1 MSHRPD
7 AKRASNAY
15 SALLN
20 QGTVPSGLLA
30 ASIEASWKRS
40 QQFGV
45 ECRASQDLDP
55 LTGLRLA
62 DVRDRN
68 LVLMRHA
75 RPVMETLYE
84 QIVDTQSMVVLTD
97 ASGLIL
103 DSLGG
108 DDFLP
113 RAEKVALRPG
123 VVWSEQSKGTNA
135 IGTAIAEQ
143 KSTLVHGPEHFLS
156 ANHFL
161 TCSAVPLLDPH
172 GETVGVLDVTGD
184 WRGYHRHTMA
194 LARMSGQ
201 LIENHL
207 FASSFPQAM
216 TIHFHTRAEFVGTLC
231 EGMVAF
237 DLEGKAVAANASG
250 LFQLGIS
257 RTELLAKSL
266 TGLFGTA
273 IGSLMR
279 HSRLHGSEL
288 LTMTMHTGVRVNA
301 RIAIGSAIKESSPHF
316 LPKNVLTGRRSTD
329 VEPQLVE
336 KPLSATPFRR
346 KPAVAGEFLGIE
358 SLRTG
363 DPAMEMALTR
373 ISKVLGRDICIM
385 IQGETGTGKELVARA
400 IHNDSPRRGGAFVAL
415 NCAAIPEGL
424 IESELFGYEEGA
436 FTGARK
442 KGRTG
447 KIQQA
452 DGGTLFLDEIG
463 DMPLN
468 LQARLLRVLQ
478 ERVVTPLGGVGGQP
492 VDVAI
497 ICATHRRLKE
507 LIAGGAFREDLY
519 YRLNGMLVNLPPL
532 RARTDIEAVVA
543 RILRD
548 DIQADPRISVGHDVL
563 ELFRRHPW
571 PGNIRQLCNLLRTA
585 VAMCDDNRICVEHL
599 PDDFFEDLGA
609 SVVRAPV
616 AAANNGVADFP
627 VEPAAGGVQTEVAP
641 VDGQMAELQLM
652 AIRRAL
658 VEANGNVSDAAR
670 KLGISRN
677 TIYRKLRP
685 GEPSASFL

>member
-1 MSHRPD
+1 MSHHPD
-7 AKRASNAY
+7 AKRASHAY
-15 SALLN
+15 SALLSH
-20 QGTVPSGLLA
+20 GTVPSGLLA
-30 ASIEASWKRS
+30 ASIEASWRRS
-40 QQFGV
+40 QQFGLD
-45 ECRASQDLDP
+45 CGASQDPDP
-55 LTGLRLA
+55 LTGFRLA
-62 DVRDRN
+62 DVRERN
-68 LVLMRHA
+68 LVLIQHA
-75 RPVMETLYE
+75 RPVMETLYA

-103 DSLGG
+103 DSLGD

-123 VVWSEQSKGTNA
+123 VIWSEASRGTNA
-135 IGTAIAEQ
+135 IGTAIAER

-172 GETVGVLDVTGD
+172 GETIGVLDVTGD

-207 FASSFPQAM
+207 FAGAFPHAL
-216 TIHFHTRAEFVGTLC
+216 TLHFHTRPEFVGTLC

-237 DLEGKAVAANASG
+237 DLDARAVAANASG
-250 LFQLGIS
+250 LFQLGVG
-257 RTELLAKSL
+257 RGELLTKTL

-273 IGSLMR
+273 IGSLLR
-279 HSRLHGSEL
+279 HARLRGSEM
-288 LTMTMHTGVRVNA
+288 LTLSMHTGVRVNA
-301 RIAIGSAIKESSPHF
+301 RVMVGSAIKEGSSYF
-316 LPKNVLTGRRSTD
+316 LAEGEAVGKAPGEVNPAMER
-329 VEPQLVE
+329 EPQ
-336 KPLSATPFRR
+336 PLRR
-346 KPAVAGEFLGIE
+346 KPAATPPALGIE
-358 SLRTG
+358 ALRTG
-363 DPAMEMALTR
+363 DAAMGAALTR
-373 ISKVLGRDICIM
+373 IGKVLGRDICIM

-478 ERVVTPLGGVGGQP
+478 ERVVTPLGGVGSQP

-507 LIAGGAFREDLY
+507 LIASGNFREDLY
-519 YRLNGMLVNLPPL
+519 YRLNGMLINLPPL
-532 RARTDIEAVVA
+532 RARTDIEAVVG

-548 DIQADPRISVGHDVL
+548 EIRADPRLTVGHDVL

-585 VAMCDDNRICVEHL
+585 VAMCDDFRIGVEHL

-609 SVVRAPV
+609 GAARPTTVSEAV
-616 AAANNGVADFP
+616 AAVTMPVQGMVA
-627 VEPAAGGVQTEVAP
+627 EPAVAP
-641 VDGQMAELQLM
+641 VEGQMAELQLM

-658 VEANGNVSDAAR
+658 DEAGGNVSDAAR

-677 TIYRKLRP
+677 TIYRKLRHCP
-685 GEPSASFL
+685 AGVSLA

>member
-30 ASIEASWKRS
+30 ANIEASWKRS
-40 QQFGV
+40 QQFGL
-45 ECRASQDLDP
+45 ECRASQDMDP

-68 LVLMRHA
+68 LVLIRHA

-257 RTELLAKSL
+257 RAELLTKSL

-301 RIAIGSAIKESSPHF
+301 RIVIGSTIKESSPHF
-316 LPKNVLTGRRSTD
+316 LPKSVLTGRRSTD
-329 VEPQLVE
+329 IEPQLAE
-336 KPLSATPFRR
+336 KPLPATPFRR
-346 KPAVAGEFLGIE
+346 KPAVTGEFLGIE

-363 DPAMEMALTR
+363 DAAMEMALTR

-548 DIQADPRISVGHDVL
+548 DIQSDPRISVGHDVL

-609 SVVRAPV
+609 SVVRAPL
-616 AAANNGVADFP
+616 ATANSVVADLS
-627 VEPAAGGVQTEVAP
+627 VEPAAGGLQAELAP

-658 VEANGNVSDAAR
+658 AEANGNVSDAAR

-685 GEPSASFL
+685 GEPSASLL